1 MGKVKHMTAVLEFFQ
16 KTPIVSSKD
25 MKLFVKKTG
34 YSHLMA
40 ANLIKNGKI
49 KRIVKGFYT
58 THEDPS
64 LSVFCFR
71 PAYIGM
77 QEALSIHEVWEQET
91 GTVIITAKKV
101 KHSLIKVFGNN
112 VVLNRIK
119 PKYMFGFDIVKYG
132 DFFIPVSDLEKTFI
146 DMVYFNEIPD
156 KETLKR
162 IKRKINGKKLMEYL
176 RKYHWKIKKR
186 VMSIAGL

>member
-112 VVLNRIK
+112 VVLHRIK